1 VDERAAKT
9 PASAPPAP
17 APAVPAAPAS
27 VPVAAPA
34 GAAAIQ
40 GLRAGS
46 GMASALARASV
57 RGLGNGAVGRMLA
70 RSPLSDELSDVNA
83 NQGAVALLTRLRS
96 LNVSDPDVEALVE
109 RALAGDTRTLARL
122 LVHYG
127 DESQWP
133 APVQQYQTPFDN
145 APQSSPG
152 ERIIMNGRYL
162 IVPDPIAHFHELVY
176 TAVNGAFDSQGGP
189 ASKTFTTG
197 ADVNR
202 IDTGNL
208 SFFLP
213 AAFSGTDTATV
224 TAEIRIRSTGAVV
237 HTRTWTYTPRDVAPT
252 EVTQKEPDSEVPIG
266 SRFTYTVGPP
276 RIPYIPP
283 WYQHQTVLEEF
294 STRTS
299 NLDVADM
306 DPAWLTANGITDKAG
321 LEAKLFSG
329 ASNNGTFTVN
339 ANEQY
344 FDRHSGG
351 EEMLDEAAAHLKAP
365 KQIDLDLPQVY
376 TAGPGN
382 VLGNFIVRRIRHANG
397 TYGLRKWK
405 V

>member
-17 APAVPAAPAS
+17 AA
-27 VPVAAPA
+27 PVAAVAESAPVVAPGRA
-34 GAAAIQ
+34 GAIQ
-40 GLRAGS
+40 RLRPAS

-57 RGLGNGAVGRMLA
+57 RGLGNRAVGRMLA
-70 RSPLSDELSDVNA
+70 RSPLSDELENVNDT
-83 NQGAVALLTRLRS
+83 QGEVALLTRLRS

-109 RALAGDTRTLARL
+109 SALAGDTRTLARL

-127 DESQWP
+127 DESLWP

-145 APQSSPG
+145 APQSSAG

-162 IVPDPIAHFHELVY
+162 IVPDPIAHYHELVF
-176 TAVNGAFDSQGGP
+176 TAVNGSFDAQGGA

-197 ADVNR
+197 RDVNR
-202 IDTGNL
+202 IDTGNV

-213 AAFSGTDTATV
+213 ATFTGTDTATV

-252 EVTQKEPDSEVPIG
+252 EVTQKEPDTEVAIG

-276 RIPYIPP
+276 RIPYIAP

-294 STRTS
+294 SARTS
-299 NLDVADM
+299 NLDVPDM

-321 LEAKLFSG
+321 LEARLFSG

-339 ANEQY
+339 ANEQF
-344 FDRHSGG
+344 FDQHTGG
-351 EEMLDEAAAHLKAP
+351 QEMLDEAASHLKAP
-365 KQIDLDLPQVY
+365 KQVEIDLPQVY